1 MDLTKI
7 LRTLIT
13 CLFVI
18 TFVLLVASA
27 YQRNRAIAELAV
39 LSDSTSS
46 ILTRLAVE
54 ELAHADGSGVHPY
67 VVNPLKLQALE
78 DFELEIGGE
87 NFGFQVSVSYSEL
100 GELTLGPYGPM
111 PPEGRTT
118 CAISAAVALLDN
130 GHLVPAKLKVVA
142 WHA

>member
-46 ILTRLAVE
+46 ILTHLAVE
-54 ELAHADGSGVHPY
+54 ELAHVDSGGRYPY
-67 VVNPLKLQALE
+67 VISALKLEELT
-78 DFELEIGGE
+78 DFEREIGGE
-87 NFGFQVSVSYSEL
+87 NFEFQVLVSHCTFS
-100 GELTLGPYGPM
+100 ELTLGPYGPM

-118 CAISAAVALLDN
+118 CAISAAVTLLEN
-130 GHLVPAKLKVVA
+130 GRLVPAKLKVVA
-142 WHA
+142 WRV

>member
-1 MDLTKI
+1 MNLTKI

-27 YQRNRAIAELAV
+27 YQRNRAITELAA

-54 ELAHADGSGVHPY
+54 ELAHADGEVHPY
-67 VVNPLKLQALE
+67 VVSPPKLEGLG
-78 DFELEIGGE
+78 DFELEVGAE
-87 NFGFQVSVSYSEL
+87 NFAFRVSVSYGGL
-100 GELTLGPYGPM
+100 GELRLGPYGPT

-118 CAISAAVALLDN
+118 CAISAAVALLEN
-130 GHLVPAKLKVVA
+130 GRLLPARLEVVA
-142 WHA
+142 WRV